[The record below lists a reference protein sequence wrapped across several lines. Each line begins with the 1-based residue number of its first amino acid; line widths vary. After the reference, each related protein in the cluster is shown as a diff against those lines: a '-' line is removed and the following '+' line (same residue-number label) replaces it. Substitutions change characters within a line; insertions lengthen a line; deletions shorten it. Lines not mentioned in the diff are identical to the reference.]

1 MPLLS
6 PLMSFR
12 LVFLVASDFLVC
24 AGRGR
29 LFVQRTFSVVKAEC
43 YMSGR
48 LGPQSYVSAVL
59 ATFSIIFHCSAL
71 GDFKRVIREDKKKNM
86 KNTNGEKI

>member
-1 MPLLS
+1 
-6 PLMSFR
+6 
-12 LVFLVASDFLVC
+12 
-24 AGRGR
+24 
-29 LFVQRTFSVVKAEC
+29 
-43 YMSGR
+43 MSGR

-86 KNTNGEKI
+86 KNTNGKKNLISVIIVKSVQARRAPE

>member
-1 MPLLS
+1 MLTSKNLS
-6 PLMSFR
+6 G
-12 LVFLVASDFLVC
+12 D
-24 AGRGR
+24 
-29 LFVQRTFSVVKAEC
+29 
-43 YMSGR
+43 MSGR

-86 KNTNGEKI
+86 KNTNGKNLISVIIVKSVQARRAPE